1 MLLQLRDK
9 NGQCSLLTV
18 LRLGF
23 KKKLFVSKDSEKFS
37 VVIVDFDVSIESSF
51 QVIASGN
58 LVFIHGRLFCAPC
71 DHSSESSEI
80 FFSRRFRAN
89 HARPSFCAAK
99 LLLWLQS
106 CITSSIIANSTSEN
120 GFSPKTTSMRK
131 VSCFCVPDDSTTFLE
146 LLAWSS
152 RGRIM

>member
-1 MLLQLRDK
+1 M
-9 NGQCSLLTV
+9 

-37 VVIVDFDVSIESSF
+37 VVIVDFDVSIESAL
-51 QVIASGN
+51 QVVVSRN
-58 LVFIHGRLFCAPC
+58 LVFIHGRL
-71 DHSSESSEI
+71 
-80 FFSRRFRAN
+80 
-89 HARPSFCAAK
+89 FCAAK

-120 GFSPKTTSMRK
+120 DFSPKTTSMRK

>member
-1 MLLQLRDK
+1 M
-9 NGQCSLLTV
+9 

-58 LVFIHGRLFCAPC
+58 LVFIHGRLFCA
-71 DHSSESSEI
+71 
-80 FFSRRFRAN
+80 
-89 HARPSFCAAK
+89 AK

-120 GFSPKTTSMRK
+120 DFSPKTTSMRK

-152 RGRIM
+152 RSRIM